1 MSSAG
6 IIVWG
11 LLDSLGQ
18 SSDGRIICISDTL
31 TMEEH
36 IQAEGW
42 CCKLCA
48 GRAVPTRDPCRDP
61 QPSPGVAVGVV
72 PALQPFAFCHFA
84 AGVSAG
90 NLLSIATA
98 AP

>member
-1 MSSAG
+1 MSSDG

-18 SSDGRIICISDTL
+18 SSDGRIITTATCISDTL

-36 IQAEGW
+36 MQAEGW

-48 GRAVPTRDPCRDP
+48 GKAAPTRDPRRDP
-61 QPSPGVAVGVV
+61 QPSSGVTVGWPQPCSPLPSATWVLGS
-72 PALQPFAFCHFA
+72 LQETC
-84 AGVSAG
+84 
-90 NLLSIATA
+90 
-98 AP
+98 